1 MIKSLFA
8 ILIIVFSTV
17 AFAQDAVSVS
27 ASDAEKQIFSKAR
40 SLFEQKKFSE
50 SIAEYEKISQKSNR
64 YFLAVEEKA
73 WAHMHLDQYDK
84 ALALARTLT
93 SPAITNLVGTE
104 PFLLQALAQ
113 LKICDYVAVFQT
125 LKDFK
130 TIKKNQVAAI
140 QEIAKKKRNSVSRQV
155 LDQWVLNIDDWKK
168 IGPSLGMMPQ
178 LFYHDVVMVRAA
190 KAKNFIAMEN
200 RLQEL
205 AILENNENYRIL
217 QKLNLIE
224 VESVQRVHI
233 ATEFDRKQGETIEKG
248 PNDLVF
254 KDSSEVWLDELD
266 SYQATVNRC
275 KKKSGR
281 TM

>member
-1 MIKSLFA
+1 MMKSLFA
-8 ILIIVFSTV
+8 LLIVVSQSV
-17 AFAQDAVSVS
+17 AFAQDKTLAQTS
-27 ASDAEKQIFSKAR
+27 AAEKQIFTKAR
-40 SLFEQKKFSE
+40 ALFEQKKFSE
-50 SIAEYEKISQKSNR
+50 SIAEYEKIGQKSER

-73 WAHMHLDQYDK
+73 WANLHLDQYDK
-84 ALALARTLT
+84 AIAQVRTLT
-93 SPAITNLVGTE
+93 SPAITSLVGTE

-130 TIKKNQVAAI
+130 TLKKGQISAI
-140 QEIAKKKRNSVSRQV
+140 QEIAKNKRNSVSRQV
-155 LDQWVLNIDDWKK
+155 LDQWVQNTDDWKK
-168 IGPSLGMMPQ
+168 IGPSLSMMPQ
-178 LFYHDVVMVRAA
+178 MFYHDVIMVRAA
-190 KAKNFIAMEN
+190 KAKNFVAMEN

-205 AILENNENYRIL
+205 AIQENNENYRIL

-275 KKKSGR
+275 KQKSGR